1 MDLPGHGLSP
11 PGITGFE
18 AFCFKVFFVF
28 DAHFDAQTYCD
39 ALKQLAMKCFYMR
52 NAANDEECGYIDT
65 EGNVCIPFI
74 FDMNDD
80 IDFINYFDKITSRAK
95 ITSVNKEL
103 SYFTKLVAGDAGD
116 NILSVVK
123 ISDDTK
129 GIGDTGAEKV
139 YAMYKEKY
147 SDNIDFDTDEFVEN
161 LCDIL
166 SIYKKNKEDDFKN
179 KVTENIKF
187 SRTLTRLD
195 SKYLPDGYYK
205 ILLDKIKI

>member
-39 ALKQLAMKCFYMR
+39 ALKKLAMKCFYMR

-80 IDFINYFDKITSRAK
+80 FRD
-95 ITSVNKEL
+95 V
-103 SYFTKLVAGDAGD
+103 LVRVLLMGNG
-116 NILSVVK
+116 
-123 ISDDTK
+123 T
-129 GIGDTGAEKV
+129 
-139 YAMYKEKY
+139 
-147 SDNIDFDTDEFVEN
+147 
-161 LCDIL
+161 L
-166 SIYKKNKEDDFKN
+166 SIKREKSLSAVEI
-179 KVTENIKF
+179 VTC
-187 SRTLTRLD
+187 
-195 SKYLPDGYYK
+195 YLVT
-205 ILLDKIKI
+205 IHIS